1 MLKLSIYVCKL
12 KSVCWSRAVGEVTLF
27 LGLEGIVQLHF
38 FPFFFAN
45 LVKFTVGALMDTHA
59 GSHIPVGNCP
69 PLGLDGM
76 LISVIDFLWVP
87 SPRPAP
93 AVGQVVHRQTA
104 VHTPI
109 TFVTWQQ
116 CLCPSLF
123 IRQRGDFLC
132 VPRNMSENDEGFK
145 IEIPRSHINT
155 CSLYF

>member
-69 PLGLDGM
+69 PLGLNGM

-123 IRQRGDFLC
+123 IRQRGDFYAF
-132 VPRNMSENDEGFK
+132 P
-145 IEIPRSHINT
+145 EIWVKMMKVLKLKSPGHI
-155 CSLYF
+155 